1 MCPSGLKAFFFRQ
14 EVQPKGQRKVIF
26 VSLRGET
33 VGSESGSMQNWWFFF
48 TFANNQSSWTKAWR
62 NLIYVTLE
70 RQTDRSPAQQHL
82 LGRILQWTFAL
93 RWCSGTVK
101 LRNLTLV
108 KHVVSERPRREL
120 FKAFG
125 MTHVLHQSSV
135 QKPQQLDSNL
145 AFYKLSFLTDSYLCM
160 LKYYNWT
167 RQSRPRQSPS
177 VEEEWAQTIQT
188 IVGSVMTEW
197 GRSGRLEI
205 WSLYKNSLCW
215 SEERRREDRK
225 CRSKE
230 RVLGCVQDYNI
241 KQTGRWK
248 LYINVLNTE
257 LHCESCSRKQ
267 REKVE
272 MFLIKVAELNK
283 ERKEV
288 HKQTALTTNHR
299 PA

>member
-1 MCPSGLKAFFFRQ
+1 MIKLENLNERWCQTSLTKSRFMSKCVPRAWKLFFSGRKFNQKVKGRLSLFHL
-14 EVQPKGQRKVIF
+14 EVKLWV
-26 VSLRGET
+26 
-33 VGSESGSMQNWWFFF
+33 QNQALCKTGNGFY
-48 TFANNQSSWTKAWR
+48 
-62 NLIYVTLE
+62 ICTLE

-241 KQTGRWK
+241 KQTGRW
-248 LYINVLNTE
+248 
-257 LHCESCSRKQ
+257 
-267 REKVE
+267 
-272 MFLIKVAELNK
+272 
-283 ERKEV
+283 
-288 HKQTALTTNHR
+288 
-299 PA
+299 